1 MLFAI
6 QNLQFTLGGL
16 LLEGYPAFA
25 ARCACAALLL
35 AAGLLLRRWLQKWLF
50 PHLSKFHLPSRGA
63 GILIGSFARPAA
75 HLAALTGLY
84 LALASLPWAAA
95 AVRPFLLKLFRF
107 GAILLLSW
115 GLYGASAL
123 TELLLAGTREEVRT
137 NKTLRSIL
145 VKVYKVLV
153 VILGGL
159 MAAQELGLPITGI
172 LTSAGLVGLTISLAA
187 QDTASNLFAGMMIL
201 VERPFQIGDWV
212 VVGDVEGSVEDI
224 TFRSTRIRALDNSL
238 YILTNSDVCSATI
251 NNGTQRTKRLYRFT
265 LGVEYSATRAQLEKL
280 MEDLRAMLAA
290 SPYTYED
297 SVIVEVSGFGA
308 SSIDLLVSAYVRT
321 PDANT
326 FYRMRND
333 LNLDL
338 MDIVRADG
346 LDFAF
351 PSTSVYIKDG
361 AADTNKK

>member
-1 MLFAI
+1 MSNTDRYVSPLSERYASKEMQYIFSPDKK
-6 QNLQFTLGGL
+6 FRTW
-16 LLEGYPAFA
+16 
-25 ARCACAALLL
+25 
-35 AAGLLLRRWLQKWLF
+35 RRLW
-50 PHLSKFHLPSRGA
+50 
-63 GILIGSFARPAA
+63 I
-75 HLAALTGLY
+75 
-84 LALASLPWAAA
+84 ALAE
-95 AVRPFLLKLFRF
+95 
-107 GAILLLSW
+107 
-115 GLYGASAL
+115 
-123 TELLLAGTREEVRT
+123 TE
-137 NKTLRSIL
+137 K
-145 VKVYKVLV
+145 
-153 VILGGL
+153 
-159 MAAQELGLPITGI
+159 ELGLPITGI

-321 PDANT
+321 ADASS

>member
-6 QNLQFTLGGL
+6 QELSFAFFGL
-16 LLEGYPAFA
+16 LLEGYAAFA
-25 ARCACAALLL
+25 ARCACAALLAGAGW
-35 AAGLLLRRWLQKWLF
+35 AAQHALRVWVF
-50 PHLSKFHLPSRGA
+50 PRLRKVHWPGAAA
-63 GILIGSFARPAA
+63 GILLDSFARPAA
-75 HLAALTGLY
+75 RMALAAGLY

-95 AVRPFLLKLFRF
+95 GARVFLLKVFRF
-107 GAILLLSW
+107 AFILLLTQ

-123 TELLLAGTREEVRT
+123 TGLLLAGTRDELRT
-137 NKTLRSIL
+137 NKTLQSVL
-145 VKVYKVLV
+145 VKVYKVV
-153 VILGGL
+153 VFILGIL
-159 MAAQELGLPITGI
+159 MAAQELGLPVTGLI
-172 LTSAGLVGLTISLAA
+172 TSAGLVGLTLSLAA
-187 QDTASNLFAGMMIL
+187 QDTAGNLFAGVMLL

-212 VVGDVEGSVEDI
+212 VIGDVEGTVEDI
-224 TFRSTRIRALDNSL
+224 GFRSTRVRALDNSL
-238 YILTNSDVCSATI
+238 YILTNSDVCAATI

-265 LGVEYSATRAQLEKL
+265 LGVEYGATRAQLERL

-290 SPYTYED
+290 SPHTYED

-321 PDANT
+321 ADAGR

-333 LNLDL
+333 LNLAL

-351 PSTSVYIKDG
+351 PSTTVYIRGG
-361 AADTNKK
+361 ADNTNT